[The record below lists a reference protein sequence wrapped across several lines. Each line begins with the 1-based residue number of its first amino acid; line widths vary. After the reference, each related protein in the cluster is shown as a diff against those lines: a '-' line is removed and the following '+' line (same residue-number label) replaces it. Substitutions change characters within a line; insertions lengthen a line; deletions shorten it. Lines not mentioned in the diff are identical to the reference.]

1 MATNTSDIFLDPT
14 TYYYRVNFVILL
26 AGPRYSG
33 RCGFNQTV
41 AEHFLSL
48 SASNTLTQRR
58 LWKITEISDGP
69 AVFNFEDDVVTVG
82 AASVASVPQ
91 PAVTATPSTTP
102 EPAVRAGELGA
113 AAGDGRVLH
122 RWAPL
127 PSRAPLRLAQRQ
139 ADGLPTPT
147 PTASPTPNAAG
158 VPRPTSTEAA
168 MLMPDASMVSPNS
181 VRVRVTMYADAVRRD
196 LMMTTYFEY
205 VEQGFLAQGMTS
217 AGFPTEVAYF
227 EQTPKVIDA
236 QELTEADR
244 AKGLSAGAIT
254 GIVVAGVGLVA
265 MGAFVLLEAGALST
279 AGAADAA
286 AAAV

>member
-1 MATNTSDIFLDPT
+1 
-14 TYYYRVNFVILL
+14 
-26 AGPRYSG
+26 
-33 RCGFNQTV
+33 
-41 AEHFLSL
+41 
-48 SASNTLTQRR
+48 
-58 LWKITEISDGP
+58 
-69 AVFNFEDDVVTVG
+69 
-82 AASVASVPQ
+82 
-91 PAVTATPSTTP
+91 
-102 EPAVRAGELGA
+102 
-113 AAGDGRVLH
+113 
-122 RWAPL
+122 
-127 PSRAPLRLAQRQ
+127 
-139 ADGLPTPT
+139 
-147 PTASPTPNAAG
+147 
-158 VPRPTSTEAA
+158 